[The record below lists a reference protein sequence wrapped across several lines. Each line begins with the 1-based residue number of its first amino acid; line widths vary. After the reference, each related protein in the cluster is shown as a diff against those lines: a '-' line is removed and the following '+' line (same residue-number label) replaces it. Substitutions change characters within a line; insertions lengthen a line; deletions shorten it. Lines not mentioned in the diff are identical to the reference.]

1 MTDTTEEACLLP
13 GFEHRPGKH
22 CGSTALANV
31 MRYHGHDM
39 SESLC
44 FGLSS
49 GLGCFYAKDPRFSPS
64 RVFWTRALA
73 LEHDFFQNLDLPFE
87 WHSSE
92 SFPWAEMRTW
102 LDRGV
107 PILLLTDLYY
117 LPHYGKSTHFTGHGV
132 VLVGYSRDTALLADT
147 HLTGLM
153 PVPLDDLAAAMNS
166 PRPPMPVRNNW
177 REVLPFASPDLA
189 WAAQRALIANA
200 RAMLEPPAENMGV
213 PGMRQAI
220 AGLARWN
227 QAEDWQW
234 CARFGYQIIE
244 RRGTGGGGFRLMYA
258 DFLDEVSPQ
267 LPVLIAMVAAGR
279 MREIAAL
286 WTDLSEHLKGISES
300 DSPAGFEPAALILVG
315 IAELEQGFFRDIV
328 TSFPGSG

>member
-1 MTDTTEEACLLP
+1 
-13 GFEHRPGKH
+13 
-22 CGSTALANV
+22 

-44 FGLSS
+44 FGLGS
-49 GLGCFYAKDPRFSPS
+49 GLGCVYFEDPRSSPS
-64 RVFWTRALA
+64 RAFGTRALA
-73 LEHDFFQNLDLPFE
+73 LEHNFFQNLSVAFE
-87 WHSSE
+87 WHSSG
-92 SFPWAEMRTW
+92 SFPWAEMRSW

-117 LPHYGKSTHFTGHGV
+117 LPHYGKSTHFPGHGV
-132 VLVGYSRDTALLADT
+132 ALVGYTGGTALVADT
-147 HLTGLM
+147 HFAELM

-166 PRPPMPVRNNW
+166 PLPPIPVRNNW
-177 REVLPFASPDLA
+177 REILPFESPDLA

-200 RAMLEPPAENMGV
+200 RAMLEPPAENMGI

-227 QAEDWQW
+227 QAEDWRW

-258 DFLDEVSPQ
+258 SFLDEVSPL
-267 LPVLIAMVAAGR
+267 LPVLIGMGAAGR

-286 WTDLSEHLKGISES
+286 WSDLSEHLKGISES
-300 DSPAGFEPAALILVG
+300 DSPAGFGSAALILAS
-315 IAELEQGFFRDIV
+315 IAELEQGFYRDIV
-328 TSFPGSG
+328 TSFPRSG

>member
-1 MTDTTEEACLLP
+1 MTDTTGKDCLLP
-13 GFEHRPGKH
+13 GFEHRPGRH

-44 FGLSS
+44 FGLGS
-49 GLGCFYAKDPRFSPS
+49 GLGCVYFEDPRSSPS
-64 RVFWTRALA
+64 RAFGSRALA
-73 LEHDFFQNLDLPFE
+73 LEHNFFQNLSVAFE
-87 WHSSE
+87 WHSSG
-92 SFPWAEMRTW
+92 SFPWAEMRSW

-117 LPHYGKSTHFTGHGV
+117 LPHYGKSTHFPGHGV
-132 VLVGYSRDTALLADT
+132 ALVGYTGGTALVADT
-147 HLTGLM
+147 HFAELM

-166 PRPPMPVRNNW
+166 PLPPIPVRNNW
-177 REVLPFASPDLA
+177 REILPFESPDLA

-200 RAMLEPPAENMGV
+200 RAMLEPPAENMGI

-227 QAEDWQW
+227 QAEDWRW

-258 DFLDEVSPQ
+258 SFLDEVSPL
-267 LPVLIAMVAAGR
+267 LPVLIGMGAAGR

-286 WTDLSEHLKGISES
+286 WSDLSEHLKGISES
-300 DSPAGFEPAALILVG
+300 DSPAGFGSAALILAS
-315 IAELEQGFFRDIV
+315 IAELEQGFYRDIV
-328 TSFPGSG
+328 TSFPRSG